1 MTIRERQILEILKKS
16 PMISQQDLAD
26 MLKINRSSAAVHI
39 TNLMKKGYIQGKGYI
54 ISDEKKICVIGGSN
68 IDLQG
73 FPKGI
78 LELHDSNPGTIET
91 SMGGVGRNIAENLAR
106 LSGPVRLLSAVGDD
120 IYGKRIIEESEK
132 AGIDMGAI
140 LTSKDYPTS
149 MYLSIMDEKN
159 EMKVAISQMDIYK
172 KIDRGFIQKHELL
185 IKNSSAIVI
194 DANLEQETIE
204 FIASSFGNIDIFAD
218 PVSNQKSLRLKSSLS
233 GLHTL
238 KPNIYEV
245 KALIGIDIKSA
256 DDARKAAQ
264 EFLKRGLS
272 QVFISMGKEGVV
284 AADND
289 QCIAVSA
296 YTDNV
301 KSVTGAGDAFMA
313 GAVDGWLSDKTI
325 EEQAIFATAASLVA
339 LESGSTIN
347 PLMSQ
352 KAVQEKIKSS
362 DFKITRL

>member
-16 PMISQQDLAD
+16 PMISQQELAD
-26 MLKINRSSAAVHI
+26 MLNINRSSAAVHI

-73 FPKGI
+73 FPTHKLGM
-78 LELHDSNPGTIET
+78 HDSNPGKIET
-91 SMGGVGRNIAENLAR
+91 SLGGVGRNIAENLAR
-106 LSGPVRLLSAVGDD
+106 LSEPVRLLSAVGDD
-120 IYGKRIIEESEK
+120 IYGRRIIEESED
-132 AGIDMGAI
+132 AGIDMSAI
-140 LTSKDYPTS
+140 LLAKDYPTS
-149 MYLSIMDEKN
+149 MYLSIMDETN

-172 KIDRGFIQKHELL
+172 KIDTGFIKNHELL

-194 DANLEQETIE
+194 DTNLEQETIE
-204 FIASSFGNIDIFAD
+204 YIASNFSGIDIFAD

-233 GLHTL
+233 ALHTL

-245 KALIGIDIKSA
+245 NALIGIDIKNT
-256 DDARKAAQ
+256 DDAKRAVR
-264 EFLKRGLS
+264 EFLKRGLR
-272 QVFISMGKEGVV
+272 QVFISMGKEGVI

-296 YTDNV
+296 HTDNI

-313 GAVDGWLSDKTI
+313 GAVDGWLSNKTI
-325 EEQAIFATAASLVA
+325 EEQAVFATAASLVA

-352 KAVQEKIKSS
+352 KAVQEMIKNSH
-362 DFKITRL
+362 FKITSL